1 LDDLAYISFNSKIQE
16 RFARLHHEGN
26 KVNPLF
32 VEEFQWDNEWVN
44 KDAEVVQRVHE
55 EDDLTWD
62 QVDFAATTSASL
74 VRRNQTR
81 GCGGNGVPSGGHVYT
96 RRAPDIVDELDHDPF
111 ICDDED
117 VDDDVVGAD
126 GTQSQPEGGEDN
138 EDDGDNS
145 DDLEYD
151 DDDV

>member
-1 LDDLAYISFNSKIQE
+1 
-16 RFARLHHEGN
+16 
-26 KVNPLF
+26 
-32 VEEFQWDNEWVN
+32 
-44 KDAEVVQRVHE
+44 VHE
-55 EDDLTWD
+55 DDDLTWD
-62 QVDFAATTSASL
+62 QVDAAATTSLSL

-81 GCGGNGVPSGGHVYT
+81 GGHGVPSGGNFYT
-96 RRAPDIVDELDHDPF
+96 RRAPDILDELDQDPF

-126 GTQSQPEGGEDN
+126 GPQSQPEGGEDN

-145 DDLEYD
+145 DALEYD